1 MENVQTLEI
10 NEKMARKDILF
21 SKICLIFNIGFRQN
35 LKIKISFITY
45 PISRYQILFSYLNIF
60 IVNIEFLQSL
70 YKSLWFPFTIH
81 DQFVLN
87 QNF

>member
-21 SKICLIFNIGFRQN
+21 SKICLICNIEFRQN
-35 LKIKISFITY
+35 LNIEISFITY
-45 PISRYQILFSYLNIF
+45 AIIF
-60 IVNIEFLQSL
+60 RGVHIEFLLSL
-70 YKSLWFPFTIH
+70 YTSLYFPFTIH
-81 DQFVLN
+81 DQSVLN